1 MIENWS
7 YIFRYWNYIGS
18 SIHVNIYGLNNTQNR
33 IYRRVLPETYSVK
46 ANATKPNMANL
57 PFHISASD
65 VMTPS
70 DLDSALTPLNSGI
83 KDATESRIL
92 VPTNHETPP
101 LDIWEKRSW
110 PLDSS
115 TAIAATKPIMASL
128 PLILSGAGPLNA
140 NTSANFVLTC

>member
-1 MIENWS
+1 MKVDLTYFATEITLIQVS
-7 YIFRYWNYIGS
+7 MLTY
-18 SIHVNIYGLNNTQNR
+18 IYGLNNTQNGN
-33 IYRRVLPETYSVK
+33 YRRVPPETYSVQ

-92 VPTNHETPP
+92 VPRNHETPP
-101 LDIWEKRSW
+101 LDI
-110 PLDSS
+110 
-115 TAIAATKPIMASL
+115 
-128 PLILSGAGPLNA
+128 
-140 NTSANFVLTC
+140 